1 MKEFTS
7 QTGGRFTY
15 VDDLLNLQELALAFS
30 EIFTD
35 CDNFIVSGCEVN
47 GNSISSGIVY
57 LNGKLRTVEAVPA
70 ITGGWPQFIYEKN
83 ENKTVPYA
91 SGGEKIGREIWGTS
105 VGKTVPVDVTPLTD
119 AVPKAIQINA
129 TGGLRMKDAW
139 FGKYALLL
147 TPAANTQ
154 SVNGH
159 VNFQTLLATGAIQSN
174 SRYVIHTASGTGT
187 LYMSGSNLVLQASL
201 SGNQPMQM
209 IFGADNSFRF
219 VINGVG
225 VATITATGITFSRP
239 VTCSHIT
246 CGNVVVD
253 GNDIYNAS
261 SASNAGSL
269 DINVLGHNGS
279 STYYRI
285 TNIGDGK
292 GSIVLSISGAS
303 KTITASGQ
311 VIVRNN
317 ASLAQI
323 FRGTITKSNVAYQQY
338 VEWQD
343 STSASMAQLGYLDN
357 NNMIYTIKNLI
368 GGVLINGVG
377 GVNIGPYIM
386 EGGTQLSAKYAS
398 KKTTETELGKKANAA
413 DVYAKTDTYSTTQA
427 NDKFAAKS
435 SGFIQFIVGSNTA
448 EALCSQIGAMRQS
461 DLDNYV
467 RKNKFLSDM
476 ALTDADKATIRN
488 NIGAAAKNEVQ
499 KDTGWVN
506 ISGTS
511 LYARQIGDIVCIQG
525 LLKLMHSG
533 QAFAIPNNIQA
544 PRFAVGYDAPMP
556 YSNTYWSCRINAGEK
571 ACNVVRCNA
580 HDNTVP
586 ISITYM
592 V

>member
-47 GNSISSGIVY
+47 GNSISAGIVY

-105 VGKTVPVDVTPLTD
+105 VGKTVPVDVTPLTN

-147 TPAANTQ
+147 NPAANTQ

-174 SRYVIHTASGTGT
+174 SRYIVHTASGTGT
-187 LYMSGSNLVLQASL
+187 FYMSGSNLILQASL

-209 IFGADNSFRF
+209 VFGADNNFRF
-219 VINGVG
+219 ITNGV
-225 VATITATGITFSRP
+225 VAAIISPSGITFNRP
-239 VTCSHIT
+239 ITCSRIA
-246 CGNVVVD
+246 CGNVVVNS
-253 GNDIYNAS
+253 NDIYNGS
-261 SASNAGSL
+261 SAADNGAL
-269 DINVLGHNGS
+269 NINVLGHNGS
-279 STYYRI
+279 TTYYRT
-285 TNIGDGK
+285 TNIGNGK
-292 GSIVLSISGAS
+292 GSVVLSVSGS
-303 KTITASGQ
+303 TKTITASGQ
-311 VIVRNN
+311 MIVRNN
-317 ASLAQI
+317 ASLAQV
-323 FRGTITKSNVAYQQY
+323 FRGTVAKSNVNYQQY
-338 VEWQD
+338 IEWQD
-343 STSASMAQLGYLDN
+343 SASVSMAQVGYLDN

-368 GGVLINGVG
+368 GSILINGVG
-377 GVNIGPYIM
+377 GVNIGPSIM
-386 EGGTQLSAKYAS
+386 ENGTQLSAKYAS
-398 KKTTETELGKKANAA
+398 KLATETALDKKANAT
-413 DVYAKTDTYSTTQA
+413 DVYAKTDTYSWTQA
-427 NDKFAAKS
+427 NETFAAKS
-435 SGFIQFIVGSNTA
+435 GGFSQFIGGANTA
-448 EALCSQIGAMRQS
+448 EVLCSQIGAMRQT
-461 DLDNYV
+461 DLDKYV
-467 RKNKFLSDM
+467 RKDKFLSDM
-476 ALTDADKATIRN
+476 ALTDSQKATVRE

-499 KDTGWVN
+499 KDTDWVN
-506 ISGTS
+506 ISGTT
-511 LYARQIGDIVCIQG
+511 LYARQIGNIVCIQG

-533 QAFAIPNNIQA
+533 HAFVIPNNIQA
-544 PRFAVGYDAPMP
+544 PRYAVGYDAPMP
-556 YSNTYWSCRINAGEK
+556 NINTYWSCRINAGQK
-571 ACNVVRCNA
+571 ACMVVRCNA
-580 HDNTVP
+580 HDKTVP

>member
-47 GNSISSGIVY
+47 GNSISAGIVY

-83 ENKTVPYA
+83 ENKNVPYA
-91 SGGEKIGREIWGTS
+91 SGGEKVGRQIWGTS
-105 VGKTVPVDVTPLTD
+105 VGKTVPVDVTPLTN

-129 TGGLRMKDAW
+129 TGGLRMQDAW

-147 TPAANTQ
+147 NSAANTQ

-174 SRYVIHTASGTGT
+174 SRYVVHTANGTGT
-187 LYMSGSNLVLQASL
+187 FYMSGSNLILQASL

-209 IFGADNSFRF
+209 VFGADNNFRF
-219 VINGVG
+219 ITNGV
-225 VATITATGITFSRP
+225 VAAIITPSGITFNRP
-239 VTCSHIT
+239 VTCSHIA
-246 CGNVVVD
+246 CGNVVVG
-253 GNDIYNAS
+253 GNEIYNGS
-261 SASNAGSL
+261 SAADNGAL

-279 STYYRI
+279 TTYYRT

-292 GSIVLSISGAS
+292 GSAVLSISGAA

-311 VIVRNN
+311 MIVRNN

-323 FRGTITKSNVAYQQY
+323 FRGTEAKSNVAYRQY

-343 STSASMAQLGYLDN
+343 SASVSMAQIGYLDN

-368 GGVLINGVG
+368 GSILINGEG

-386 EGGTQLSAKYAS
+386 ENGTQLSAKYAS
-398 KKTTETELGKKANAA
+398 KSTTETALGKKANAT
-413 DVYAKTDTYSTTQA
+413 DVYAKTDTYSKTQA
-427 NDKFAAKS
+427 NETFAAKS
-435 SGFIQFIVGSNTA
+435 TGFSQFIVGANTA
-448 EALCSQIGAMRQS
+448 EVLCSQIGAMRQT

-467 RKNKFLSDM
+467 RKDKFLADM
-476 ALTDADKATIRN
+476 VLTDAQKATVRE

-544 PRFAVGYDAPMP
+544 PRYAVGYDAPMP
-556 YSNTYWSCRINAGEK
+556 YSNTYWSCRINSGEK

>member
-15 VDDLLNLQELALAFS
+15 IDDLLNLQELALAFS

-47 GNSISSGIVY
+47 GNSISAGIVY

-83 ENKTVPYA
+83 ENKNVPYA
-91 SGGEKIGREIWGTS
+91 SGGEKVGRQIWGTS
-105 VGKTVPVDVTPLTD
+105 VGKTVPVDVTPLTNS
-119 AVPKAIQINA
+119 VPKAIQINA
-129 TGGLRMKDAW
+129 TGGLRMQDAW

-147 TPAANTQ
+147 NPAANTQ

-174 SRYVIHTASGTGT
+174 SRYVVHTASGTGT
-187 LYMSGSNLVLQASL
+187 FYMSGGNLILQASL

-209 IFGADNSFRF
+209 VFGADNNFRF
-219 VINGVG
+219 ITNGV
-225 VATITATGITFSRP
+225 VAAIITPSGITFNRP
-239 VTCSHIT
+239 VTCPHIA
-246 CGNVVVD
+246 CGNVVVA
-253 GNDIYNAS
+253 GNDIYNGS
-261 SASNAGSL
+261 SAADNGAL

-279 STYYRI
+279 TTYYRT

-292 GSIVLSISGAS
+292 GSVVLSISGAA

-311 VIVRNN
+311 MIIRNN

-323 FRGTITKSNVAYQQY
+323 LRGTVAKSNVAYRQY
-338 VEWQD
+338 IEWQD
-343 STSASMAQLGYLDN
+343 SASVSMAQIGYLDN

-368 GGVLINGVG
+368 GSILINGEG

-386 EGGTQLSAKYAS
+386 ENGSQLSAKYAS
-398 KKTTETELGKKANAA
+398 KSTTETALDKKANAT
-413 DVYAKTDTYSTTQA
+413 DVYAKTDTYSKTQV
-427 NDKFAAKS
+427 NETFAAKS
-435 SGFIQFIVGSNTA
+435 TGFSQFIVGANTA
-448 EALCSQIGAMRQS
+448 EVLCSQIGAMRQT

-467 RKNKFLSDM
+467 RKDKFLSDM
-476 ALTDADKATIRN
+476 ALTDAQKATVRE

-499 KDTGWVN
+499 KDTGWVS
-506 ISGTS
+506 ISGTT
-511 LYARQIGDIVCIQG
+511 LYARQIGNIVCIQG

-533 QAFAIPNNIQA
+533 QAFVIPNNIQA
-544 PRFAVGYDAPMP
+544 PRYAVGYDAPMP
-556 YSNTYWSCRINAGEK
+556 YNNTYWSCRINAGQK
-571 ACNVVRCNA
+571 ACTVVRCNA

-592 V
+592 I

>member
-15 VDDLLNLQELALAFS
+15 VDDLLNLQELALVFS

-47 GNSISSGIVY
+47 GNSISAGIVY
-57 LNGKLRTVEAVPA
+57 LNGKLRTVEAVPV

-105 VGKTVPVDVTPLTD
+105 VGKSVPVDVTPLTN
-119 AVPKAIQINA
+119 AAPKAIQINA

-147 TPAANTQ
+147 NPAANTQ

-174 SRYVIHTASGTGT
+174 SRYVVQTASGTGT
-187 LYMSGSNLVLQASL
+187 FYMSDDNLILQASL
-201 SGNQPMQM
+201 SGNKQMQM
-209 IFGADNSFRF
+209 VFGADNSFQF
-219 VINGVG
+219 IINGDV
-225 VATITATGITFSRP
+225 VAVITPTGITFNRS
-239 VTCSHIT
+239 VNCSYLA
-246 CGNVVVD
+246 CGNVVTN
-253 GNDIYNAS
+253 GSDIYNGL
-261 SASNAGSL
+261 SATDNGTL

-279 STYYRI
+279 TAYYRT

-292 GSIVLSISGAS
+292 GSVVFSVSGAT

-311 VIVRNN
+311 MIVTNN
-317 ASLAQI
+317 ASVAQI
-323 FRGTITKSNVAYQQY
+323 FRGTVDKSNAAYKQY
-338 VEWQD
+338 IEWQD
-343 STSASMAQLGYLDN
+343 SASVSMAKVGYLDN
-357 NNMIYTIKNLI
+357 RNMIYTIKNLI
-368 GGVLINGVG
+368 GGILIDGEG
-377 GVNIGPYIM
+377 GVDIGPYIM
-386 EGGTQLSAKYAS
+386 ENGVQLSTKYAS
-398 KKTTETELGKKANAA
+398 KTTTEIALRKKANAT
-413 DVYAKTDTYSTTQA
+413 DVYTKTDTYSKTQA
-427 NDKFAAKS
+427 DETFAAKS
-435 SGFIQFIVGSNTA
+435 SGFSQFIVGTNTA
-448 EALCSQIGAMRQS
+448 EVLCNQIGAIRHK
-461 DLDNYV
+461 DLDSYV
-467 RKNKFLSDM
+467 RKDKFLSDM
-476 ALTDADKATIRN
+476 ALTDSQKATVRD
-488 NIGAAAKNEVQ
+488 NIGAAAKDEVQ
-499 KDTGWVN
+499 KDTGWIS

-511 LYARQIGDIVCIQG
+511 LYARQIGNIVCIQG
-525 LLKLMHSG
+525 FLKLVHSG

-544 PRFAVGYDAPMP
+544 PRYTVGYDAPMP
-556 YSNTYWSCRINAGEK
+556 YVNTHWSCQINAGSK
-571 ACNVVRCNA
+571 ACNVIRCNA

>member
-47 GNSISSGIVY
+47 GNSISAGIVY

-105 VGKTVPVDVTPLTD
+105 VGKTVPVDVTPLTN

-147 TPAANTQ
+147 NPAANTQ

-174 SRYVIHTASGTGT
+174 SRYIVHTASGTGT
-187 LYMSGSNLVLQASL
+187 FYMSGSNLILQASI
-201 SGNQPMQM
+201 SGNQPMQ
-209 IFGADNSFRF
+209 IVFGVNNSFRF
-219 VINGVG
+219 VINGVT
-225 VATITATGITFSRP
+225 VATITSTGITFNRP

-253 GNDIYNAS
+253 GNDVYNAS

-279 STYYRI
+279 TTYYRI

-292 GSIVLSISGAS
+292 GSIVLSISGAA
-303 KTITASGQ
+303 KTITALGQ
-311 VIVRNN
+311 VIVKNN
-317 ASLAQI
+317 TSLAQI
-323 FRGTITKSNVAYQQY
+323 YRGTVIKSDVAYQQY
-338 VEWQD
+338 IEWQD
-343 STSASMAQLGYLDN
+343 SASVSMAQVGYLDN

-368 GGVLINGVG
+368 GSILINGVG
-377 GVNIGPYIM
+377 GVNIGPSIM
-386 EGGTQLSAKYAS
+386 ENGTQLSAKYAS
-398 KKTTETELGKKANAA
+398 KSVTETALGKKANAT
-413 DVYAKTDTYSTTQA
+413 DVYAKTDTYSKTQA
-427 NDKFAAKS
+427 NETFAAKS
-435 SGFIQFIVGSNTA
+435 TGFSQFIIGANTA
-448 EALCSQIGAMRQS
+448 EVLCSQIGAMRQT

-467 RKNKFLSDM
+467 RKDKFLSDM
-476 ALTDADKATIRN
+476 VLTDAQKATVRE

-511 LYARQIGDIVCIQG
+511 LYARQIGNIVCIQG

-533 QAFAIPNNIQA
+533 QAFVIPNNIQA